1 MERNNSNFLSQ
12 SQYAILLICILVCY
26 DSNSAAIS
34 QSTANEV
41 YKRVSPAVVLIKTDK
56 GAGTGFIIASTG
68 IIATALHVVDG
79 ASKVAVKTQA
89 GDIFDGVSLL
99 AKDERRDVAILKVG
113 GFDLPTVNLG
123 NSNDLNP
130 GDQVF
135 VIGNPLGAEQ
145 LQTSISN
152 GIVSGI
158 RDLGDGYKVIQ
169 VTAPISPGNS
179 GGPAL
184 SASGDAIG
192 MVVFRLREGQSLN
205 FAVPINYLRGLLD
218 SIDVNKPL
226 AQWKNAS
233 GAESVLSEKA
243 SSKVT
248 RWKSL
253 ASGTTKLLR
262 YEGDYIYIETE
273 LPEETRKLGVF
284 MLGEVKKQGD
294 KYVGTF
300 RARLIWWQ
308 MNQITGE
315 KVVTRACLFEE
326 PVELT
331 LVTTN
336 RIEGR
341 EFGPAN
347 GAKLDYKKCK
357 YSKADEWKSF
367 VWIPE

>member
-1 MERNNSNFLSQ
+1 
-12 SQYAILLICILVCY
+12 
-26 DSNSAAIS
+26 
-34 QSTANEV
+34 
-41 YKRVSPAVVLIKTDK
+41 VLIKTDK
-56 GAGTGFIIASTG
+56 GSGTGFIVTSTG
-68 IIATALHVVDG
+68 VIATALHVVDG
-79 ASKVAVKTQA
+79 ASKVAIKTQA
-89 GDIFDGVSLL
+89 GDIFDDVSLL
-99 AKDERRDVAILKVG
+99 AKDERRDLAILKVS
-113 GFDLPTVNLG
+113 GFDLPKINLG

-130 GDQVF
+130 GDQVL

-145 LQTSISN
+145 LRTSISD

-158 RDLGDGYKVIQ
+158 RDLGDGYKVLQ

-192 MVVFRLREGQSLN
+192 VVVFRLREGQSLN

-218 SIDVNKPL
+218 SIDVNKPVML
-226 AQWKNAS
+226 WKNPS
-233 GAESVLSEKA
+233 GSESVFSENS

-253 ASGTTKLLR
+253 TSGTTKLLR

-273 LPEETRKLGVF
+273 LPDEIRKLGVF
-284 MLGEVKKQGD
+284 RLAEAKKKGD
-294 KYVGTF
+294 KYFGTVRF
-300 RARLIWWQ
+300 RETWWE
-308 MNQITGE
+308 MNPITKE
-315 KVVTRACLFEE
+315 KVVKGACSFEI
-326 PVELT
+326 PIELT

-341 EFGPAN
+341 AFEPAK

-357 YSKADEWKSF
+357 YSKPDEWQNF